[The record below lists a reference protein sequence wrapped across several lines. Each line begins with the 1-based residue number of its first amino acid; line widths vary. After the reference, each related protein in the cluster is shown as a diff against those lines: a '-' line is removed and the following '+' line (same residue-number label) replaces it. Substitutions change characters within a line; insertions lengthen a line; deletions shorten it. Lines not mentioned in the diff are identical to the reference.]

1 VELLNKAAVADHPA
15 AVYAI
20 AVIHFNGSGGARE
33 DKDLVSGVTLCARA
47 ALLGHLDAV
56 RELGHCL
63 QVRKSQLFLS
73 DLRFKGSE
81 ASKNDR

>member
-1 VELLNKAAVADHPA
+1 MELLNKAAVADHPA

-63 QVRKSQLFLS
+63 QVRKSTRSTSCL
-73 DLRFKGSE
+73 LRFE
-81 ASKNDR
+81 I